1 MNCEILRHEKR
12 TAETALFSHLSL
24 IHYFFTNYPYAN
36 TETLILSRKLP
47 SGFRDNTGSFRVC
60 IWVLPDSIYSSA
72 KVAYYHGNSDT
83 NRQNSILSRKS
94 RYLQA
99 KPLYKHGNCLYYHG
113 NRMGVFVIV

>member
-60 IWVLPDSIYSSA
+60 IWVLPDSIRVSVIITDFCLRVYTRRQKNPRK
-72 KVAYYHGNSDT
+72 KVRTPTNVKMPSKAHGNNVT
-83 NRQNSILSRKS
+83 LK
-94 RYLQA
+94 A
-99 KPLYKHGNCLYYHG
+99 
-113 NRMGVFVIV
+113 M